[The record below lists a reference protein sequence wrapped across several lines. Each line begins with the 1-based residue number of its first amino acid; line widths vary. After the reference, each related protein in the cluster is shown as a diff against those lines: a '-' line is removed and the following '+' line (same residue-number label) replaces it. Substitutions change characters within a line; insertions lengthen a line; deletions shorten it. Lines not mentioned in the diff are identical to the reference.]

1 MSTSIPELV
10 ALLYRADWTRLS
22 LSATVASSR
31 DPAVDRRLGQRKM
44 SELRQILGPLP
55 KFGRISGWDLHDAD
69 ADADDSPRRCERSVL
84 LAPGGRY
91 RVSARDGRLV
101 SVSDGDDSWEIDDG
115 AADRQPAAGPDR
127 LLRGLVMPQW
137 LLACYELAI
146 TGNEVAGG
154 RSAIRVLGTPRPVR
168 QGRRSGLWYLLDR
181 VEVLV
186 DAELGIL
193 LRSEQI
199 FEGLTREVAELRDL
213 VIHPPE
219 GFDHGLFTL
228 PPGMPVTDDR
238 WADDCQPSGPG
249 WQVAGTAASLTASAM
264 GFAIRHA
271 PRRQATWPPGDD
283 GEPDMPRGAR
293 LSADEWLPGQPPSD
307 ADVNLLHRT
316 GLPVQVLAAELHQ
329 WVDSKAMMLRL
340 DALKRT
346 MPPILDG
353 LTGPDALWDAVGE
366 RIGDYGGHRVAQLRV
381 RMPDLY
387 RIDYLSGDW
396 SKKFTSISCDGESAT
411 KLFSDRVATGPA
423 QRLDADLAAV
433 LDPAWLL
440 SGWRVLGI
448 SSVTLSGRPGLRLLA
463 EVTELADGNT
473 ANIFTRAEAIV
484 DGELGILLRLTTYAG
499 DRPATRTELRKLT
512 AGGDDAGFRIEP
524 APGMRIVTASGG
536 PLGDRNLPRAAE
548 AAGTAASLAVGG
560 AIAGAI
566 AVTGWLEKH
575 RARRQEH

>member
-1 MSTSIPELV
+1 MSISIPELV

-22 LSATVASSR
+22 LSATVTSSR
-31 DPAVDRRLGQRKM
+31 DAAVDRRIRQRKT
-44 SELRQILGPLP
+44 SELRQLLGPLP
-55 KFGRISGWDLHDAD
+55 KVGRIPGWDQRDEDA
-69 ADADDSPRRCERSVL
+69 SPHRCERRVL
-84 LAPGGRY
+84 LAPGGRS
-91 RVSARDGRLV
+91 RVSASDSSV
-101 SVSDGDDSWEIDDG
+101 VTVSDGDDTWEIHDG
-115 AADRQPAAGPDR
+115 VADRHPAAGPDQ

-146 TGNEVAGG
+146 AGSEVVGG
-154 RSAIRVLGTPRPVR
+154 RPAVRVLGTPRPVR
-168 QGRRSGLWYLLDR
+168 QGRRGGLWHLLDR

-193 LRSEQI
+193 VRSEQI

-213 VIHPPE
+213 VIDPPE
-219 GFDHGLFTL
+219 GSEPGRFAP
-228 PPGMPVTDDR
+228 PPGMPVADDR

-249 WQVAGTAASLTASAM
+249 WQVAGAAASLTASAM

-283 GEPDMPRGAR
+283 GEPDMPREAR
-293 LSADEWLPGQPPSD
+293 LSAEEWLPRQPPSD
-307 ADVNLLHRT
+307 ADLNLLHRT
-316 GLPVQVLAAELHQ
+316 GRPVQVLAAELHQ
-329 WVDSKAMMLRL
+329 WADIEAVMLRL
-340 DALKRT
+340 DALKKT

-353 LTGPDALWDAVGE
+353 LAGPDALWKAVGE
-366 RIGDYGGHRVAQLRV
+366 RIGDYGGHRVARLRV

-396 SKKFTSISCDGESAT
+396 SKKYEAIACDGENVT

-423 QRLDADLAAV
+423 QRLGADFAAV

-440 SGWRVLGI
+440 SGWRLLGV

-463 EVTELADGNT
+463 EVTDMADGNT
-473 ANIFTRAEAIV
+473 DNIFTRAEAIV
-484 DGELGILLRLTTYAG
+484 DAELGILLRLTTYVG
-499 DRPATRTELRKLT
+499 ERPATRTELRKLT
-512 AGGDDAGFRIEP
+512 AAGESAAAGFRIEP
-524 APGMRIVTASGG
+524 APGMRVVTDSGG
-536 PLGDRNLPRAAE
+536 PLGDRNLPRATA

-560 AIAGAI
+560 AIAGAV

-575 RARRQEH
+575 RAQRHEH